1 MQLPKYI
8 LIFLVLCQF
17 SSCSVAQ
24 TRLYSSTNK
33 KAIKNYEKALMC
45 FNTIN
50 PVSGKGDLKG
60 AEQYLK
66 KAIGKDSTFHEA
78 YSLYS
83 NVALEKGDIENGIY
97 YRKKMMEKNANVPL
111 FEYYVLASLQIE
123 IGDYIGCLKNA
134 KKYKESPLAK
144 KNVTVKINRLIEN
157 SVFAIDA
164 LKNKSN
170 VELINLGGIINT
182 EMDEYFPSLTT
193 DDSTLIFTRLVNDNR
208 ALLGNLQEDIFISHK
223 IGSKWSSSNPLSVNI
238 NSAYNEGAPRFSSDG
253 QYIIFVGCE
262 IGDNDYG
269 IGRKG
274 FGSCDLFYSQK
285 IGNEWS
291 SPINFGPPI
300 NTRHWE
306 TQPSFSSDGKTLY
319 FIRGLRYNRQRRNP
333 NNQDIFFS
341 EITADGWSKPMRLP
355 DNVNTP
361 FQEESVQIHPDG
373 KTLYFSSNGHPGM
386 GGLDIFMSRK
396 QIDGS
401 WSDPI
406 NLGCSINSFNDEN
419 SILVSSDGRLGFFA
433 SNREGGFGNLDIYSF
448 KLDSNVMPLP
458 ITFLKGLTYDEE
470 TNKPIPA
477 HFQLTALNTGNVI
490 SEINANQGD
499 GSFLITLPQQND
511 LAFHAEYEGYVLV
524 SKNFTIDQLELTDEG
539 YLLDIPMSKIKP
551 GTFVLENIFFEVN
564 KFELQP
570 ASIIEL
576 EKVYKMLDLNK
587 DIEVEISGHTDSD
600 GNDQDNM
607 VLSENRAQAV
617 VDWLVEKG
625 ISSSRLSFKGYGE
638 TKPIVD
644 NSSKENKAKNR
655 RTELTIK

>member
-1 MQLPKYI
+1 MIPLLKYI
-8 LIFLVLCQF
+8 LIFLLFCQF
-17 SSCSVAQ
+17 SSCTVAQ

-66 KAIGKDSTFHEA
+66 KAIGKDSSFHEA

-111 FEYYVLASLQIE
+111 FEYYVLASLQIK

-144 KNVTVKINRLIEN
+144 KNVLVKINRLIEN
-157 SVFAIDA
+157 SVFAIEA

-170 VELINLGGIINT
+170 IEPINLGGSINT

-193 DDSTLIFTRLVNDNR
+193 DDSTLIFTRLINDNR
-208 ALLGNLQEDIFISHK
+208 ALMGNLQEDIFISQK
-223 IGSKWSSSNPLSVNI
+223 VGNRWIQSNSLSVNI

-262 IGDNDYG
+262 IGNNDYG

-274 FGSCDLFYSQK
+274 YGSCDLFYSQK

-300 NTRHWE
+300 NSRHWE

-341 EITADGWSKPMRLP
+341 TFR
-355 DNVNTP
+355 
-361 FQEESVQIHPDG
+361 
-373 KTLYFSSNGHPGM
+373 
-386 GGLDIFMSRK
+386 
-396 QIDGS
+396 
-401 WSDPI
+401 
-406 NLGCSINSFNDEN
+406 
-419 SILVSSDGRLGFFA
+419 
-433 SNREGGFGNLDIYSF
+433 FG
-448 KLDSNVMPLP
+448 V
-458 ITFLKGLTYDEE
+458 
-470 TNKPIPA
+470 
-477 HFQLTALNTGNVI
+477 
-490 SEINANQGD
+490 
-499 GSFLITLPQQND
+499 
-511 LAFHAEYEGYVLV
+511 
-524 SKNFTIDQLELTDEG
+524 
-539 YLLDIPMSKIKP
+539 
-551 GTFVLENIFFEVN
+551 
-564 KFELQP
+564 
-570 ASIIEL
+570 
-576 EKVYKMLDLNK
+576 
-587 DIEVEISGHTDSD
+587 
-600 GNDQDNM
+600 
-607 VLSENRAQAV
+607 
-617 VDWLVEKG
+617 
-625 ISSSRLSFKGYGE
+625 
-638 TKPIVD
+638 
-644 NSSKENKAKNR
+644 
-655 RTELTIK
+655 